1 MRQRARTSL
10 KKSIKSGIGG
20 GENMPNMG
28 GMHVTASSGESIWG
42 NLFGGGLVS
51 IYSFINFIT
60 ILHIK

>member
-10 KKSIKSGIGG
+10 NKSIESGIGG

-42 NLFGGGLVS
+42 NLLRGEFVS
-51 IYSFINFIT
+51 IYSLIKFIT
-60 ILHIK
+60 